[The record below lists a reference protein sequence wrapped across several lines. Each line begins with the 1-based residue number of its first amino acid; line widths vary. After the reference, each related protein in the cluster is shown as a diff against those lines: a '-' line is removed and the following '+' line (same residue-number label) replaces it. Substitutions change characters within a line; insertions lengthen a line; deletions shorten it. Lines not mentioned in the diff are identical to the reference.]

1 MAVRKDKNFTKENIE
16 NYVKLSFKILDVTNI
31 SVERETYVQYSNS
44 DLVTFIHFT
53 FMSLKNERTHLLLAM
68 N

>member
-1 MAVRKDKNFTKENIE
+1 MALRKDKNFTKENIE

-31 SVERETYVQYSNS
+31 SVESETCIQYSNS
-44 DLVTFIHFT
+44 DLVTF
-53 FMSLKNERTHLLLAM
+53 MSLENERTHLLPVM